1 MGGSLGREMGV
12 NAEKVGIREKW
23 NSRIQEMIWTW
34 RKRRLLRNEGIEII
48 TEGRTCN
55 NIKDV

>member
-1 MGGSLGREMGV
+1 MGV